1 MRGPGRSPYRGGLR
15 RGSQFAGLWS
25 PAAFHEIVIAGTY
38 TRNNQI
44 YRVFMPRHP
53 SRVIRRGNQSTEGGS
68 EIIRTALAVALLGFG
83 ATALLAQGDP
93 IAARKALMKANGD
106 QNRVATEMLEGK
118 RPFNLDEAKK
128 VLATFAEAGE
138 KAPALFPDDSKTG
151 GDTAAL
157 PPIWE
162 NKADFNAKLA
172 KFASD
177 SKAAMDA
184 SKDLDSFKIQI
195 TEVRK
200 NCGGCHQT
208 YRKRTS

>member
-1 MRGPGRSPYRGGLR
+1 M
-15 RGSQFAGLWS
+15 
-25 PAAFHEIVIAGTY
+25 
-38 TRNNQI
+38 
-44 YRVFMPRHP
+44 
-53 SRVIRRGNQSTEGGS
+53 
-68 EIIRTALAVALLGFG
+68 IRTVLGVAVLAFG
-83 ATALLAQGDP
+83 ATALVAQTDP
-93 IAARKALMKANGD
+93 IAARKALMKTNGD

-128 VLATFAEAGE
+128 VFVVFAEAGE
-138 KAPALFPDDSKTG
+138 KAPALFPDNSKTG

-172 KFASD
+172 KFASE
-177 SKAAMDA
+177 SKAAGDA
-184 SKDLDSFKIQI
+184 TKDLDSFKVQI

-208 YRKRTS
+208 YRKRAT

>member
-1 MRGPGRSPYRGGLR
+1 M
-15 RGSQFAGLWS
+15 
-25 PAAFHEIVIAGTY
+25 
-38 TRNNQI
+38 
-44 YRVFMPRHP
+44 
-53 SRVIRRGNQSTEGGS
+53 
-68 EIIRTALAVALLGFG
+68 IRTVLGVAVLAFG
-83 ATALLAQGDP
+83 ATALVAQTDP
-93 IAARKALMKANGD
+93 IAARKALMKTNGD

-128 VLATFAEAGE
+128 VFVVFAEAGE
-138 KAPALFPDDSKTG
+138 KAPALFPDNSKTG

-172 KFASD
+172 KFAGE
-177 SKAAMDA
+177 SKAAGDA
-184 SKDLDSFKIQI
+184 TKDLDTFKVQI

-208 YRKRTS
+208 YRKRAT

>member
-1 MRGPGRSPYRGGLR
+1 M
-15 RGSQFAGLWS
+15 
-25 PAAFHEIVIAGTY
+25 
-38 TRNNQI
+38 
-44 YRVFMPRHP
+44 
-53 SRVIRRGNQSTEGGS
+53 
-68 EIIRTALAVALLGFG
+68 IRTVLGVAVLALGT
-83 ATALLAQGDP
+83 TALVAQTDP

-106 QNRVATEMLEGK
+106 QNRIATEMLEGK
-118 RPFNLDEAKK
+118 RPFNVDEAKK
-128 VLATFAEAGE
+128 VFVVFVEAGE
-138 KAPALFPDDSKTG
+138 KAPALFPDNSKTG

-177 SKAAMDA
+177 SKAAGEA
-184 SKDLDSFKIQI
+184 TKDLETFKAQR

-208 YRKRTS
+208 YRKRAT

>member
-1 MRGPGRSPYRGGLR
+1 M
-15 RGSQFAGLWS
+15 
-25 PAAFHEIVIAGTY
+25 
-38 TRNNQI
+38 
-44 YRVFMPRHP
+44 
-53 SRVIRRGNQSTEGGS
+53 EGAR
-68 EIIRTALAVALLGFG
+68 EMIRTGLAVAVLAFA
-83 ATALLAQGDP
+83 ATALVAQNDP

-118 RPFNLDEAKK
+118 RPFNVDEAKK
-128 VLATFAEAGE
+128 VLATFADAGE

-157 PPIWE
+157 PAIWE

-172 KFASD
+172 KLAKD
-177 SKAAMDA
+177 ARAAADATTDMDT
-184 SKDLDSFKIQI
+184 FKVQI

-208 YRKRTS
+208 YRKRAS

>member
-1 MRGPGRSPYRGGLR
+1 M
-15 RGSQFAGLWS
+15 
-25 PAAFHEIVIAGTY
+25 
-38 TRNNQI
+38 
-44 YRVFMPRHP
+44 
-53 SRVIRRGNQSTEGGS
+53 
-68 EIIRTALAVALLGFG
+68 IRTVLGVAVLALGTTTLVAQ
-83 ATALLAQGDP
+83 TDP

-106 QNRVATEMLEGK
+106 QNRIATEMLEGK

-128 VLATFAEAGE
+128 VFVVFVETGE
-138 KAPALFPDDSKTG
+138 KAPALFPDNSKTG

-162 NKADFNAKLA
+162 NKADFNTKLA

-177 SKAAMDA
+177 SKAAGEA
-184 SKDLDSFKIQI
+184 TKDLETFKAQM

-208 YRKRTS
+208 YRKRAT

>member
-1 MRGPGRSPYRGGLR
+1 M
-15 RGSQFAGLWS
+15 
-25 PAAFHEIVIAGTY
+25 
-38 TRNNQI
+38 
-44 YRVFMPRHP
+44 
-53 SRVIRRGNQSTEGGS
+53 
-68 EIIRTALAVALLGFG
+68 IRTVLGVAVLAFG
-83 ATALLAQGDP
+83 DTALVAQTDP
-93 IAARKALMKANGD
+93 IAARKALMKTNGD

-128 VLATFAEAGE
+128 VFVVFAEAGE
-138 KAPALFPDDSKTG
+138 KAPALFPDNSKTG

-172 KFASD
+172 KFASE
-177 SKAAMDA
+177 SKAAGDA
-184 SKDLDSFKIQI
+184 TKDLDTFKVQI

-208 YRKRTS
+208 YRKRAT